1 MENDIWNEI
10 SSFLN
15 QLRCENI
22 NRESYIYFQELA
34 NIQLKKKMEKEKYM
48 IGQEL
53 IEIFEKV
60 LKTENISVARKT
72 RCDLSMTEIHTVAA
86 IGKNTLY
93 RMSDIAG
100 ILHITV
106 GTLTVMVNNLV
117 KKGYVERYKSE
128 QDRRVVK
135 IGLTRKGRIIYDA
148 HAAFHEDLVNALL
161 KGIESKEEQQT
172 VRCALSN
179 LWDFIDK
186 QNN

>member
-1 MENDIWNEI
+1 
-10 SSFLN
+10 
-15 QLRCENI
+15 
-22 NRESYIYFQELA
+22 
-34 NIQLKKKMEKEKYM
+34 MEKEKYM

-72 RCDLSMTEIHTVAA
+72 GCDLSMTEIHTVAA

-100 ILHITV
+100 MLHITV

-148 HAAFHEDLVNALL
+148 HAEFHEDLVNALL
-161 KGIESKEEQQT
+161 KGIEKKEEQQT

-186 QNN
+186 QSH

>member
-1 MENDIWNEI
+1 
-10 SSFLN
+10 
-15 QLRCENI
+15 
-22 NRESYIYFQELA
+22 
-34 NIQLKKKMEKEKYM
+34 MEKEKYM

-53 IEIFEKV
+53 IEIFLLEGYKDELIMLRNKCSELTQRLAEQV

-72 RCDLSMTEIHTVAA
+72 GCDLSMTEIHTVAA

>member
-1 MENDIWNEI
+1 
-10 SSFLN
+10 
-15 QLRCENI
+15 
-22 NRESYIYFQELA
+22 
-34 NIQLKKKMEKEKYM
+34 MEKEKYM

-72 RCDLSMTEIHTVAA
+72 GCDLSMTEIHTVAA

-117 KKGYVERYKSE
+117 K
-128 QDRRVVK
+128 
-135 IGLTRKGRIIYDA
+135 KGRIIYDA

>member
-72 RCDLSMTEIHTVAA
+72 GCDLSMTEIHTVAA

-100 ILHITV
+100 ILH
-106 GTLTVMVNNLV
+106 
-117 KKGYVERYKSE
+117 
-128 QDRRVVK
+128 
-135 IGLTRKGRIIYDA
+135 
-148 HAAFHEDLVNALL
+148 
-161 KGIESKEEQQT
+161 
-172 VRCALSN
+172 LS
-179 LWDFIDK
+179 LIHI
-186 QNN
+186 

>member
-1 MENDIWNEI
+1 
-10 SSFLN
+10 
-15 QLRCENI
+15 
-22 NRESYIYFQELA
+22 
-34 NIQLKKKMEKEKYM
+34 MEKEKYM

-72 RCDLSMTEIHTVAA
+72 GCDLSMTEIHTVAA

-135 IGLTRKGRIIYDA
+135 IGLTRKR
-148 HAAFHEDLVNALL
+148 
-161 KGIESKEEQQT
+161 
-172 VRCALSN
+172 ALSVN
-179 LWDFIDK
+179 RRKMIFRDRKNSRTGRPNWD
-186 QNN
+186 

>member
-1 MENDIWNEI
+1 MKN
-10 SSFLN
+10 
-15 QLRCENI
+15 
-22 NRESYIYFQELA
+22 
-34 NIQLKKKMEKEKYM
+34 EKYM

-60 LKTENISVARKT
+60 LKTENISIAHKT
-72 RCDLSMTEIHTVAA
+72 GCNLSMTEIHTVAA
-86 IGKNTLY
+86 IGKKTLH

-100 ILHITV
+100 MLHITV
-106 GTLTVMVNNLV
+106 GTLTVMINNLV

-135 IGLTRKGRIIYDA
+135 IGLTRKGRKIYDA

-161 KGIESKEEQQT
+161 KGIDSKEEQQI

>member
-1 MENDIWNEI
+1 
-10 SSFLN
+10 
-15 QLRCENI
+15 
-22 NRESYIYFQELA
+22 
-34 NIQLKKKMEKEKYM
+34 MEKEKYM

-72 RCDLSMTEIHTVAA
+72 GCDLSMTEIHTVAA

-117 KKGYVERYKSE
+117 KK
-128 QDRRVVK
+128 
-135 IGLTRKGRIIYDA
+135 IGRA
-148 HAAFHEDLVNALL
+148 HV
-161 KGIESKEEQQT
+161 
-172 VRCALSN
+172 
-179 LWDFIDK
+179 
-186 QNN
+186 

>member
-1 MENDIWNEI
+1 M
-10 SSFLN
+10 
-15 QLRCENI
+15 
-22 NRESYIYFQELA
+22 
-34 NIQLKKKMEKEKYM
+34 
-48 IGQEL
+48 
-53 IEIFEKV
+53 
-60 LKTENISVARKT
+60 
-72 RCDLSMTEIHTVAA
+72 
-86 IGKNTLY
+86 
-93 RMSDIAG
+93 
-100 ILHITV
+100 
-106 GTLTVMVNNLV
+106 